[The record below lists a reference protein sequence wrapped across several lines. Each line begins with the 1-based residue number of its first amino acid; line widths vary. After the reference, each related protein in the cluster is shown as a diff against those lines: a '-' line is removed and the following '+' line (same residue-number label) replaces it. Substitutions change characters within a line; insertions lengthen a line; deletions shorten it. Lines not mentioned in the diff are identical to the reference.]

1 MTQLMVLKK
10 TGHKRTTSRRQRQP
24 SSGVST
30 TSRPPIRG
38 CRQGIPW
45 SPGPGQATS
54 PSSSSS
60 FLPGSPGPDQA
71 RLPGYQ
77 AVVFFFLLARFT
89 RSGLGQAARLPGRRL
104 LLPSCKVHQVQDTSL
119 LASTRSRPP
128 VFLLLSSP

>member
-38 CRQGIPW
+38 CRQDISW

-89 RSGLGQAARLPGRRL
+89 RSR
-104 LLPSCKVHQVQDTSL
+104 T
-119 LASTRSRPP
+119 P
-128 VFLLLSSP
+128 VFLLLPGPGHQSSCFFLLRRPSPTDSGVNGCPRLYTPISQ